1 MNLTLLLA
9 GVLALVGAFGGGYV
23 KGGSDREAHI
33 VAEHERQQITV
44 LSDAVKEQSDLAVK
58 QKADQDRTAGIV
70 AANRKTQ
77 DQLRAENQSYEAKI
91 ADLTKDPVARQWLD
105 AAVPRGIWCGL
116 RQQPPGVDCGEGGKG
131 TPPAGPDGGNAIPKA
146 VDSHRLR
153 LAFILAAPRRGAGQ
167 LQRGQS
173 VVAGVGD

>member
-9 GVLALVGAFGGGYV
+9 GVLALVGAFGGGYWR
-23 KGGSDREAHI
+23 GGSDREAHI

-44 LSDAVKEQSDLAVK
+44 LSDAIKEQSDRAIK

-70 AANRKTQ
+70 AANRKMQ
-77 DQLRAENQSYEAKI
+77 DQLRAENLNYEAKI

-116 RQQPPGVDCGEGGKG
+116 RQQPAGIDCGAGGKG
-131 TPPAGPDGGNAIPKA
+131 TPPAGPDGGNAIPKT
-146 VDSHRLR
+146 VDGDRLR
-153 LAFILAAPRRGAGQ
+153 LAVVLAAPGGGAGQ